1 LVLRTR
7 AGPVSKYRVEL
18 LSVAIAVGSAIA
30 VAGLLVQLSGIN
42 AAVGIVGLAESAFG
56 SYQRLG
62 FTLTRM
68 APLLLTGLSVVVA
81 FKSGVFNIGAEG
93 QYILGGLTSV
103 LVATSIPAMPY
114 FLAIPLVIIAGFL
127 GGAAWSFIPAFLKA
141 KQNVNE
147 LLSSLLMNYVALY
160 LMQYLLRDGMQDKS
174 IPVRYPVTAAVPS
187 FTMLPTLLPG
197 TTLTAAILLALVAA
211 AATYVGLRKTT
222 LGFKM
227 RAVGKNPDASAFS
240 GINVNL
246 TQFFAIL
253 ISGGLAGL
261 AGYVEA
267 VGYLHKVNMQFSVG
281 YGYTAILLALM
292 SQLNSLTLV
301 VVSLFFAGL
310 DTGSQGLKFLGI
322 SSNLSVVIEGV
333 LILVVLLVRPAI
345 QGLAARRNKIS

>member
-1 LVLRTR
+1 
-7 AGPVSKYRVEL
+7 L
-18 LSVAIAVGSAIA
+18 LSAAFAVGSAIA
-30 VAGLLVQLSGIN
+30 VAGVLIQLSGVN
-42 AAVGIVGLAESAFG
+42 AVEGIVGLVESAFG

-62 FTLTRM
+62 FTMTRM
-68 APLLLTGLSVVVA
+68 APLLFTGLSVVVA

-103 LVATSIPAMPY
+103 LVATSNPTMPSV
-114 FLAIPLVIIAGFL
+114 LAIPLVIIAGFL
-127 GGAAWSFIPAFLKA
+127 GGAAWSFIPAVLKA

-147 LLSSLLMNYVALY
+147 LLSSLLMNYIALY
-160 LMQYLLRDGMQDKS
+160 LMQYLLRDGMQDRS
-174 IPVRYPVTAAVPS
+174 IPVRYPVTAAVPA
-187 FTMLPTLLPG
+187 FAMLPTLLPG
-197 TTLTAAILLALVAA
+197 TTLTAAIFIALAA
-211 AATYVGLRKTT
+211 AVATYVGLHKTT
-222 LGFKM
+222 FGFKI

-240 GINVNL
+240 GISVNL
-246 TQFFAIL
+246 TQFSAIL

-261 AGYVEA
+261 AGFVEA

-292 SQLNSLTLV
+292 SQLNALTLI

-333 LILVVLLVRPAI
+333 LILIILLVRPEV
-345 QGLAARRNKIS
+345 QGLVAKRRRNN